1 MVVMNENNKRDWRIY
16 QPDDYRTYG
25 EIVYCLEIETADR
38 SGTRWS
44 WESLQEGGGSLPPDQ
59 EEVITKYCDV
69 IFSGGADTEKFFYR
83 LGLRDGMH
91 IYKIIKNKEDIIVLN
106 IFGDMC

>member
-1 MVVMNENNKRDWRIY
+1 MVAMNENDKRDWRIY

-44 WESLQEGGGSLPPDQ
+44 WESLQEGDGSLPPEQ
-59 EEVITKYCDV
+59 EEAITKYCDV

-91 IYKIIKNKEDIIVLN
+91 IYKIIKK
-106 IFGDMC
+106 